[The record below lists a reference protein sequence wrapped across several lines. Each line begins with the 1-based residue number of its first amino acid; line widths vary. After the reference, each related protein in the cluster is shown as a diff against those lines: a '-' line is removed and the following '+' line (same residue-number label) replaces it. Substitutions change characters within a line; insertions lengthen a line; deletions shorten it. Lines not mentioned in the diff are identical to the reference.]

1 MFGFRNDGKRLKGID
16 PIQKIIPHIMSKRHD
31 SQNST
36 RYEVRCESF
45 DEFIRNERKNG
56 NNFNYMHI
64 IIASILRTI
73 ALYPRLN
80 RFVMNGRI
88 FKRNYISVS
97 FVVKRGLSA
106 TANEST
112 VRIIFKGTET
122 LSEVRDKVNEAISL
136 NNKDD
141 SQNKTDNL
149 ANFLTRVPNFLIKL
163 GVGFVKWLDKH
174 GMLPKK
180 VLEASPFHTTFF
192 ITNLKSIKGDYIY
205 HHLYDFGTTGLFF
218 AMGKETMQPVVE
230 GEEIKIGK
238 VMNLGVVTDERF
250 CDGFYYVTAFKET
263 KKFFN
268 DPSLLMTPLE
278 ELVEDQQVNSPIRK
292 KREKQQRKQEKINKK
307 KRKEANN

>member
-16 PIQKIIPHIMSKRHD
+16 PIQKIIPHIMSARHD

-36 RYEVRCESF
+36 RYEIRCEPF
-45 DEFIRNERKNG
+45 DEFIREERSKG

-64 IIASILRTI
+64 IIASVVRTV
-73 ALYPRLN
+73 AMYPRLN

-97 FVVKRGLSA
+97 FVVKRGLSP

-122 LSEVRDKVNEAISL
+122 LNEIRDMVDEEISK
-136 NNKDD
+136 NNKRD

-149 ANFLTRVPNFLIKL
+149 ANFLTRVPNIFIKM
-163 GVGFVKWLDKH
+163 GVGLVKWLDKH

-230 GEEIKIGK
+230 GDQIVPGK
-238 VMNLGVVTDERF
+238 VMNLGCVTDERF
-250 CDGFYYVTAFKET
+250 CDGFYYVSAFKDT
-263 KKFFN
+263 KKFFTN
-268 DPSLLMTPLE
+268 PRLLMEPLA
-278 ELVEDQQVNSPIRK
+278 ELAEDQQVESPI
-292 KREKQQRKQEKINKK
+292 KK
-307 KRKEANN
+307 KRKEKKNKENNDKSSE